1 MHARE
6 LDVDFPAMLSR
17 LQEIIGPK
25 ITAVI
30 ADIDDPQ
37 CLQSWMTDPD
47 QVDPVIRE
55 RLRHAYETTQI
66 LLEKEP
72 PQAIRTWFAG
82 SNHYLDDRSPALT
95 LSKDPIGVQRAALA
109 FVATG

>member
-6 LDVDFPAMLSR
+6 RDINFPEMLSQ
-17 LQEIIGPK
+17 LEEIIGPK

-30 ADIDDPQ
+30 ADIDDPE
-37 CLQSWMTDPD
+37 CLQSWMEDAG
-47 QVDPVIRE
+47 QIDPVIRE
-55 RLRHAYETTQI
+55 RLRHAYDTARI

-72 PQAIRTWFAG
+72 PQTIRTWFAG
-82 SNHYLDDRSPALT
+82 SNHYLDDHSPALM

>member
-1 MHARE
+1 MRAE
-6 LDVDFPAMLSR
+6 KWDLDFPEMLS
-17 LQEIIGPK
+17 LLEEIIGPK

-37 CLQSWMTDPD
+37 CLHSWMKNAD

-55 RLRHAYETTQI
+55 RLRHAYETAQI

-82 SNHYLDDRSPALT
+82 SNHYLDDHSPALM